1 MRERRTA
8 IGLLVLALAACQ
20 PAVEPRALDSQT
32 ATGEA
37 PEAKPALPAGHAI
50 VGGLEVGVELS
61 QPLRALG
68 TEPFWGV
75 DIEFDE
81 LVFSG
86 VDRPEARMAN
96 PAPSFQ
102 DGNFVIA
109 ARDTDGQTFTLTMR
123 EVQCSDGMSDRV
135 YPLEAE
141 VHYKGETL
149 KGCANSKAAL
159 DALPPR

>member
-8 IGLLVLALAACQ
+8 IGLLVLSLAACQ

-37 PEAKPALPAGHAI
+37 PEAKPALPAGHAL
-50 VGGLEVGVELS
+50 VGGLEVGIEIS

-75 DIEFDE
+75 EIEFDE

-96 PAPSFQ
+96 PGPSLQ
-102 DGNFVIA
+102 EGNFVIA

-141 VHYKGETL
+141 VQYKGETL
-149 KGCANSKAAL
+149 KGCASSQAAL
-159 DALPPR
+159 DALPPP

>member
-68 TEPFWGV
+68 TEPFWS
-75 DIEFDE
+75 DEIEFDE

-86 VDRPEARMAN
+86 VDRPEARMAS
-96 PAPSFQ
+96 PAPSLK
-102 DGNFVIA
+102 DGNFVVA
-109 ARDTDGQTFTLTMR
+109 ARDTDGQIFTLTIR
-123 EVQCSDGMSDRV
+123 EVQCPDGMSDRV

-159 DALPPR
+159 DALPPP